1 MPSLFAANWKMIQYD
16 INKTK
21 RNFEVAFSNGNR
33 EEALQYFSEMQNIF
47 ETKTCLNIAS
57 FFEKRKVES
66 AQKKVLGEMEKQ
78 LIQKGWLKL
87 SIED

>member
-33 EEALQYFSEMQNIF
+33 EEAL
-47 ETKTCLNIAS
+47 
-57 FFEKRKVES
+57 
-66 AQKKVLGEMEKQ
+66 
-78 LIQKGWLKL
+78 
-87 SIED
+87 